1 MDKIGGQI
9 YVSSLDNGF
18 GLAAQEPW
26 IQHATVKENILFGQ
40 PFDVDKYSAV
50 VDACALEEDLL
61 MLPAGDET
69 EVGENGVTLSGGQKA
84 RVALARAVY
93 QDKDV
98 YLLDDPLAA
107 VDAHVAAH
115 LFQHCILGLLREKTV
130 ILCTHH
136 TKYLKAADHVIVMQN
151 GRIIHQG
158 LPSEILSKETLMSQ
172 ISRDFKDVDDDS
184 DLDLETEPEENTT
197 KNVEEDG
204 GLVSEEEK
212 DEGAVKLHVY
222 GSYWLSFGHCLAIS
236 ILLSLLLMQASRNLS
251 DWWLAYWISHSKT
264 RNDRNITIASRGSAI
279 SYSSPITNYT
289 SHGIHIVKNSVTFY
303 LIVYAGFAVS
313 NTIFTLFRA
322 FLFAYGGVKAARVL
336 HQRLLAT
343 ILAAPV
349 SFFDA
354 TPIGR
359 IVNRFSSDMYSI
371 DDSLPFILNIFLA
384 QAYGVA
390 GTIAITCYGLPWFA
404 VLLLPLVLIYYYIQ
418 NYYRRTSRT
427 TTVEPQAMAAA
438 QWLNLR
444 LQFLGV
450 AMVTGVAF
458 IAVLEH
464 HFGTVD
470 PGLVGLAISYA
481 LSVTDRLSGMVTSF
495 TETEKQMVS
504 VERAVQ
510 YIEDIPSE
518 QSGNTKI
525 GIVGRTGS
533 GKSSLFLVLFRMV
546 KIQEGVVIV
555 DGVVVASLPL
565 EAFRSRLAIIPQD
578 PFLFSGSVRS
588 NMDPWSQYS
597 DADLWT
603 MLQRCHMNTAV
614 RDLGGLDADVG
625 ERGRNFSVGQRQL
638 ICLAR
643 ALLSRAK
650 RKSAKGKEKKLKRKE
665 EIAKINAS
673 QAVVDA
679 ANDVVDPFKPF
690 AAFKKYTRNGLDLH
704 LNCQRVTKMSVDE
717 VQWAFDLT
725 KCNMEALY
733 EESDWG
739 WNDKKKMEEMSE
751 DKAWY
756 LIVKENGGQ
765 AVALSHFRFDL
776 DENMEEVLY
785 CYEVQVDP
793 ALHHKGLGKFLMQI
807 LELIGHKAQM
817 KKVVLTVFT
826 DNNVAVN
833 FFKNCLNGSLSVN
846 QPSSNAHNPINK
858 DVDAHERVD
867 THGTSSSTN
876 SNIVT
881 TQLIDIVKN
890 LVENQNYSKLPS
902 PEPGIFSGDLLHYPI
917 WIQAFE
923 TLIENKTTRPNER
936 IHFLRK
942 YVAGEAKEAIDG
954 LLLLKCDDA
963 YQKAK
968 EMLSKRFGDP
978 FAIATAYR
986 QKLES
991 WPKIQ
996 NSDVKGLRKFTDFLA
1011 HCEKAMDGISSL
1023 RVLDD
1028 DQENRKMAAKL
1039 PKWITNRWAREVY
1052 QYKEEIGMFPSF
1064 KKFVKFLIK
1073 ESDIAND
1080 PVFSAQNQELPLS
1093 NKPKDT
1099 LKPFKVATQRNQIP
1113 RPEAARQWTH
1123 TERIAEKLNMPY
1135 REYIDV
1141 GLLIGLDCTR
1151 ALIPREVIAGDG
1163 NNPYALKTD
1172 LGWGII
1178 GKYNDAASDNDEED
1192 NIGVSH
1198 RIISCEVTNPQASCY
1213 LSRRTKTKEVLN
1225 PLQMENGIVQRS
1237 DGHYQMPLPFR
1248 EEIPNLPNNK
1258 ALASHHRL
1266 QKLQQRMAHDDK
1278 YYSMYKAAMD
1288 EVIEKGYAE
1297 KVPVS
1302 KKVTEDGKVWYIPHH
1317 GVFHPKKPEKLR
1329 VVYDCSARYKG
1340 ESLNEHLLAGP
1351 DLTNNLVGVLCR
1363 FRQEPFAFIGDI
1375 EGMFHQFK
1383 VEEEHR
1389 DFLRFLWWDNGN
1401 LQGTPDEYRMTV
1413 HLFGA
1418 KSSPGCSNYGLKKIA
1433 DDYEDEFGSKVA
1445 DFIRN
1450 DFYVDDG
1457 LKSLPTEEQAISVG
1471 DQTIIE
1477 GLCHR
1482 AGWMVTIGTSGDG
1495 WYHGA
1500 SHYPLVS
1507 DGEIGD
1513 LVTLWHIAYITRL
1526 CHRSGWMVT
1535 IDFSY
1540 DVKHPVI
1547 LPRKGHV
1554 TELLITFHHERI
1566 KHQGRGITLNE
1577 LRSSGYWIIGGSS
1590 AVGRYITNCVTCSK
1604 LRSKTEDQ
1612 KMADLPND
1620 RLQPAPP
1627 FTFCAVDYFGPWYI
1641 KEGRKELKRYGVL
1654 FTCMACRAIHLETA
1668 NSLDTSSFINA
1679 LRRFISRRGP
1689 IRQLRSDRGTNF
1701 VGAKKELQEAVA
1713 QLDQTKIQEFL
1724 LKRNCDWFKFEMNV
1738 TSSSHMGGSWERQI
1752 RTVRSVLSALLEE
1765 NGRQLDDESLRT
1777 LMCETESVVNSRPLS
1792 VENLNS
1798 PNGPEP
1804 LTPNHLLTILE
1815 FTLLT
1820 LENTDG
1826 SRRITYVPPMH
1837 YGFNRSNSCT
1847 NTGTTTCS
1855 YHGAH

>member
-1 MDKIGGQI
+1 MTEDQLPQGDGSKDQMQKFLEQVELE
-9 YVSSLDNGF
+9 YVN
-18 GLAAQEPW
+18 Q
-26 IQHATVKENILFGQ
+26 
-40 PFDVDKYSAV
+40 
-50 VDACALEEDLL
+50 
-61 MLPAGDET
+61 
-69 EVGENGVTLSGGQKA
+69 SGK
-84 RVALARAVY
+84 
-93 QDKDV
+93 
-98 YLLDDPLAA
+98 
-107 VDAHVAAH
+107 
-115 LFQHCILGLLREKTV
+115 
-130 ILCTHH
+130 
-136 TKYLKAADHVIVMQN
+136 
-151 GRIIHQG
+151 
-158 LPSEILSKETLMSQ
+158 
-172 ISRDFKDVDDDS
+172 
-184 DLDLETEPEENTT
+184 
-197 KNVEEDG
+197 KN
-204 GLVSEEEK
+204 
-212 DEGAVKLHVY
+212 
-222 GSYWLSFGHCLAIS
+222 F
-236 ILLSLLLMQASRNLS
+236 
-251 DWWLAYWISHSKT
+251 HSMP
-264 RNDRNITIASRGSAI
+264 IAS
-279 SYSSPITNYT
+279 
-289 SHGIHIVKNSVTFY
+289 
-303 LIVYAGFAVS
+303 
-313 NTIFTLFRA
+313 
-322 FLFAYGGVKAARVL
+322 
-336 HQRLLAT
+336 
-343 ILAAPV
+343 
-349 SFFDA
+349 
-354 TPIGR
+354 
-359 IVNRFSSDMYSI
+359 
-371 DDSLPFILNIFLA
+371 
-384 QAYGVA
+384 
-390 GTIAITCYGLPWFA
+390 
-404 VLLLPLVLIYYYIQ
+404 
-418 NYYRRTSRT
+418 
-427 TTVEPQAMAAA
+427 
-438 QWLNLR
+438 
-444 LQFLGV
+444 
-450 AMVTGVAF
+450 
-458 IAVLEH
+458 
-464 HFGTVD
+464 
-470 PGLVGLAISYA
+470 
-481 LSVTDRLSGMVTSF
+481 
-495 TETEKQMVS
+495 
-504 VERAVQ
+504 
-510 YIEDIPSE
+510 
-518 QSGNTKI
+518 
-525 GIVGRTGS
+525 
-533 GKSSLFLVLFRMV
+533 
-546 KIQEGVVIV
+546 
-555 DGVVVASLPL
+555 
-565 EAFRSRLAIIPQD
+565 
-578 PFLFSGSVRS
+578 
-588 NMDPWSQYS
+588 
-597 DADLWT
+597 
-603 MLQRCHMNTAV
+603 
-614 RDLGGLDADVG
+614 
-625 ERGRNFSVGQRQL
+625 
-638 ICLAR
+638 
-643 ALLSRAK
+643 
-650 RKSAKGKEKKLKRKE
+650 
-665 EIAKINAS
+665 
-673 QAVVDA
+673 
-679 ANDVVDPFKPF
+679 
-690 AAFKKYTRNGLDLH
+690 
-704 LNCQRVTKMSVDE
+704 
-717 VQWAFDLT
+717 
-725 KCNMEALY
+725 
-733 EESDWG
+733 
-739 WNDKKKMEEMSE
+739 
-751 DKAWY
+751 
-756 LIVKENGGQ
+756 
-765 AVALSHFRFDL
+765 
-776 DENMEEVLY
+776 
-785 CYEVQVDP
+785 
-793 ALHHKGLGKFLMQI
+793 
-807 LELIGHKAQM
+807 
-817 KKVVLTVFT
+817 
-826 DNNVAVN
+826 
-833 FFKNCLNGSLSVN
+833 GSLSVN
-846 QPSSNAHNPINK
+846 QPSSNAHIPINK
-858 DVDAHERVD
+858 DVDAHESVD

-881 TQLIDIVKN
+881 TQLIEIVKT

-923 TLIENKTTRPNER
+923 TLIENKTTRTNER

-954 LLLLKCDDA
+954 LLLLNSDDA

-978 FAIATAYR
+978 FAIASAYR

-996 NSDVKGLRKFTDFLA
+996 NSDAKGLRKFTDFLA

-1052 QYKEEIGMFPSF
+1052 QYKEDSGMFPSF

-1093 NKPKDT
+1093 KKPKDT
-1099 LKPFKVATQRNQIP
+1099 LKPFKVASTFSVGTQKEDEHGQQCCLVCKSSHDIDICEEFLKKTVQERKEFAMINRLCFGCLKEGHRSKDCKERKTCKNCNRLHPSSLHAQRNQIP

-1123 TERIAEKLNMPY
+1123 TERIAEELMPY
-1135 REYIDV
+1135 REDIDV

-1178 GKYNDAASDNDEED
+1178 GKYKDAASDNDEED

-1225 PLQMENGIVQRS
+1225 PLQVNKMFELDFSEVSTKKETLSYEEKRFLQKMENGIVQRS

-1258 ALASHHRL
+1258 ALASHRL
-1266 QKLQQRMAHDDK
+1266 KKLQQRMAHDDK

-1297 KVPVS
+1297 KIPES

-1389 DFLRFLWWDNGN
+1389 DFLRFLWWENGN
-1401 LQGTPDEYRMTV
+1401 LQRTPDEYRMTV

-1457 LKSLPTEEQAISVG
+1457 LKSLPTEEQAISMVQKSKQMCARG
-1471 DQTIIE
+1471 GLRLHKFTSNSRQVIESIPPEDRAKDLKELDLQQSSLPLERALGVQWYVENDVFQFKIVIQDKPLTRRGILSTVSSIYDPLGFIAPVVLTGKRILQELTRDKIDWDEPVPETLKIHWEKWKSSLPLLENLHIDRCYKPHNFGTLKSVELHHFSDASDKGYGQCSYLRLINNQDQVHCSFVMGKARVTPLKVFTIPRLELTAALLSAKVSSTLQRELEFIQVKETFWTDSQVVLGYISNDARRFHVFVSNRVQQIRDQTSPDQWKYVKSSDNPADDASRGLYAKDLNTSSWLQGPQFLWKLELPQENVNENLHPILSEDPEVKKAQVLAAVTSDVGMATILQRLEYFSDWYRAKKAIALCIKFMTILQNRSSTCTTRSLPLLVKDLIQAEQVIIKAVQEDAFAKEKDIVRSLDAQSNKE
-1477 GLCHR
+1477 GSVRRQGLPV
-1482 AGWMVTIGTSGDG
+1482 AKSSSL
-1495 WYHGA
+1495 Y
-1500 SHYPLVS
+1500 
-1507 DGEIGD
+1507 
-1513 LVTLWHIAYITRL
+1513 RL
-1526 CHRSGWMVT
+1526 DPFIDENGILRVGGRIRCS
-1535 IDFSY
+1535 DFSY
-1540 DVKHPVI
+1540 DVKHPII
-1547 LPRKGHV
+1547 LPRKGHI

-1566 KHQGRGITLNE
+1566 NHQGRGITLNE

-1701 VGAKKELQEAVA
+1701 VGAKKELQEAVK

-1738 TSSSHMGGSWERQI
+1738 PSSSHMGGSWERQI

-1804 LTPNHLLTILE
+1804 LTPNHLLTSKTQVVLPPPSE
-1815 FTLLT
+1815 FQRADLY
-1820 LENTDG
+1820 
-1826 SRRITYVPPMH
+1826 SRRRWRRVQHLINEFWSRWKKEFILSLQQRQKWIRPRRNLQVNDIVLIKDGNAPRNQWPMA
-1837 YGFNRSNSCT
+1837 RVED
-1847 NTGTTTCS
+1847 TTLDS
-1855 YHGAH
+1855 DGLVRK